1 MTNPL
6 IFDDLQ
12 EILHRHID
20 PLPDYEVIEE
30 FASSAWI
37 PFG

>member
-20 PLPDYEVIEE
+20 KPRHNYRYT
-30 FASSAWI
+30 SAEI
-37 PFG
+37 N